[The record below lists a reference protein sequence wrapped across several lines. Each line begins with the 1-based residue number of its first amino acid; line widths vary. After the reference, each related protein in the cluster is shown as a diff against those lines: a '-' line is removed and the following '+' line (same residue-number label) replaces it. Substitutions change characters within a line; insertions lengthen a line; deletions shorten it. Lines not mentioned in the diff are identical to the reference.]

1 MFYCLS
7 FQLYRGVNKAD
18 ADISAEKERD
28 WQKIFAYFVILAEA
42 AEEFLGCFFLSG
54 DETIVTA

>member
-42 AEEFLGCFFLSG
+42 ADEFLGCFFL
-54 DETIVTA
+54 VW